1 MRPVTH
7 RDSDGPV
14 LMPPEPA
21 PNAKAVYEQLR
32 RAAAEF
38 HERLSPEHAAGVR
51 VLSFGHALV
60 VLQPEVRCLEPGMIR
75 LDGVDESGHPV
86 QVLQHVSQIS
96 LGLVAVPRRDQAPRT
111 VRFHD

>member
-1 MRPVTH
+1 
-7 RDSDGPV
+7 
-14 LMPPEPA
+14 MPPEPA

-38 HERLSPEHAAGVR
+38 YEGLGPELAVGVR

-60 VLQPEVRCLEPGMIR
+60 VLQPEARCLEPGLIR
-75 LDGVDESGHPV
+75 LDGIEESGRPV

-96 LGLVAVPRRDQAPRT
+96 LALVAVPRREHAPRT